1 MLTKSRH
8 ILAFPEIKASVTPSF
23 LFSQNLT
30 AKKRQRKASQKT
42 YKETNL
48 CHFIYYKQTCIL
60 VE

>member
-8 ILAFPEIKASVTPSF
+8 ITAFPEIKALATSSF
-23 LFSQNLT
+23 VLSHNLT

-42 YKETNL
+42 YKEANL